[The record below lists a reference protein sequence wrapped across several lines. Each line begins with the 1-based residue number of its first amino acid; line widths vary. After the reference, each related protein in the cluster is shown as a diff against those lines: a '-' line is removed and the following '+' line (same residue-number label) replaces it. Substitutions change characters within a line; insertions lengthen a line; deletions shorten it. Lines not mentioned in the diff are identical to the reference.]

1 MEGLRAGEE
10 GRGHQ
15 GRMMDPLD
23 EMHVPCQDLGQ
34 TLPTHRLY
42 RDAVGQAVTLVEA
55 GLVQR
60 EAVQESLP

>member
-1 MEGLRAGEE
+1 
-10 GRGHQ
+10 
-15 GRMMDPLD
+15 MMDPLD
-23 EMHVPCQDLGQ
+23 EMHVPRQDLGQ